1 MDHRNPDEM
10 VDGPMTGL
18 SNRERQL
25 LLMAASGHTDQSIA
39 NHLGISLATV
49 GTYWGRVRIKL
60 GPFNRTELV
69 ANYLKSQAEVTVAS
83 LKQENRQL
91 IDDLDHK
98 VKTEAALR
106 ASVEMFRGLLD
117 HAPDAILIVNE
128 KGRIEF
134 ANKQAARV
142 FGYTGEEMIKMHV
155 EDLVPVHLREAHVQY
170 RLEYNSRP
178 ETRPMGNHLGTL
190 ALRKD
195 GSQFHM
201 ATALSGMRTP
211 RGLWVTCIVRDL
223 TESLSDLKPA

>member
-1 MDHRNPDEM
+1 
-10 VDGPMTGL
+10 
-18 SNRERQL
+18 
-25 LLMAASGHTDQSIA
+25 MAAGGHTDQSIA

-69 ANYLKSQAEVTVAS
+69 ANYLRAQAEVAVSS

-91 IDDLDHK
+91 IEDLDHK

-106 ASVEMFRGLLD
+106 ASVEMFRGLLE

-134 ANKQAARV
+134 ANRQAAKL
-142 FGYTGEEMIKMHV
+142 FGYQPEDMAKMPV
-155 EDLVPVHLREAHVQY
+155 EDLVPDRFRETHIQY
-170 RLEYNSRP
+170 RAEYNTRP
-178 ETRPMGNHLGTL
+178 ETKPMGNHLATM

-195 GSQFHM
+195 GSEFPM

-223 TESLSDLKPA
+223 NAEIAAHTD

>member
-195 GSQFHM
+195 VSQFHM

-223 TESLSDLKPA
+223 TESFSDLKPA